1 MMIAF
6 GSTIAGGL
14 ARFPAVVRAL
24 AFLLIAALTLPSI
37 AAADHVHTLS
47 AAPVLRVA
55 VPDAPIDAV
64 PDCCPLC
71 HVNCAC
77 HAGLP
82 AVQSI
87 ASFDRSSTSEP
98 FFSADLPQ
106 PSTSSDRLKRPPRA

>member
-6 GSTIAGGL
+6 GGTIAGGF
-14 ARFPAVVRAL
+14 ARFHAVVRAL
-24 AFLLIAALTLPSI
+24 AFVLIAALTLPSI
-37 AAADHVHTLS
+37 AAAGHFHTGS
-47 AAPVLRVA
+47 ATPVLRVA

-82 AVQSI
+82 AMQSV
-87 ASFDRSSTSEP
+87 ASFNRPSISEP
-98 FFSADLPQ
+98 FAIADVPQ
-106 PSTSSDRLKRPPRA
+106 PSTPSDRLKRPPRA